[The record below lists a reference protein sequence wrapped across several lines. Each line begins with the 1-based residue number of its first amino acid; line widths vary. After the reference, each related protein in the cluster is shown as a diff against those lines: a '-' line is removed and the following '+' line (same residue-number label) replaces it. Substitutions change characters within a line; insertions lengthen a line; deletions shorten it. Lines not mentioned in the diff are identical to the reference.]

1 MSTTTNYLP
10 PEVIINGNPN
20 IQTDTSFITPST
32 LCILG
37 NINETY
43 PTVQNTQVLSNGS
56 TITITDSNLI
66 VGSLTLKTT
75 SGTTLTENTDYTLTT
90 DSTNSILTIN
100 ITNSSINQ
108 QPTIISYQTL
118 PTDFWKPLKWWNLNT
133 ISKYYGA
140 AWINNTVNSP
150 ITAAATCAF
159 SNGAINVCCIPY
171 TDSTETLNL
180 LNGGTSTGQSLSD
193 ALATLLDEDDI
204 NIIIPVN
211 ASQSDLET
219 VQGFINQR
227 NSMNNPIRGIMSLDG
242 TTTTYSSTQ
251 LIGIAGTLNSFETL
265 FIPNTI
271 AQMTV
276 NNTNV
281 VTNQPGW
288 CYAAALGGLATT
300 LKYYESMTRRTLL
313 GFTPYN
319 QYSSTVMNSLAAGG
333 CCVLYSHNGSFLV
346 RQSLSTYQNN
356 LLDWSYSG
364 VFNYLKENIAGLLE
378 SFIGEPSTDEVLLYI
393 KSRMQLFFTQCKE
406 NNLIYNYTTPVVT
419 RDANS
424 PNVINVTFSAAWLNP
439 IDYIQVDFTFNTQ
452 YGTSTSSIPTSDSD
466 SSDSAS
472 ASDNS

>member
-43 PTVQNTQVLSNGS
+43 PTVTNTQVLSNGS

-66 VGSLTLKTT
+66 TGSLTLTTT
-75 SGTTLTENTDYTLTT
+75 SGTVLTENTDYTLTT

-118 PTDFWKPLKWWNLNT
+118 PENFWKPLKWWNLNT

-140 AWINNTVNSP
+140 AWVNNTVNSP

-159 SNGAINVCCIPY
+159 QNGAINVCCIPY
-171 TDSTETLNL
+171 TNSTETLNL
-180 LNGGTSTGQSLSD
+180 LNGGTSTGQTLET

-211 ASQSDLET
+211 SSQSDLET

-281 VTNQPGW
+281 ITNQPGW

-319 QYSSTVMNSLAAGG
+319 QYTSTVMNSLAAGG

-406 NNLIYNYTTPVVT
+406 NNLIYDYTTPVVT

-452 YGTSTSSIPTSDSD
+452 YGTSTSSIPSTDD
-466 SSDSAS
+466 SDSAS
-472 ASDNS
+472 ATDNS

>member
-1 MSTTTNYLP
+1 MSTTTSNYLP

-32 LCILG
+32 ICILG
-37 NINETY
+37 NINNTY
-43 PTVQNTQVLSNGS
+43 PTVTNTQVLSSGS

-66 VGSLTLKTT
+66 VGSISLTTT
-75 SGTTLTENTDYTLTT
+75 NGVTLTENTDYTLTT
-90 DSTNSILTIN
+90 DSTNSVLTIT
-100 ITNSSINQ
+100 ITSSSISQ
-108 QPTIISYQTL
+108 QPVIVSYQTL
-118 PTDFWKPLKWWNLNT
+118 PTDYWKPLKWWNLNT
-133 ISKYYGA
+133 ISKYYGV
-140 AWINNTVNSP
+140 AWKNSVVNSP
-150 ITAAATCAF
+150 ITAAASCAF
-159 SNGAINVCCIPY
+159 QNGAINVCCIPY

-180 LNGGTSTGQSLSD
+180 LNGGTSTGNTLET
-193 ALATLLDEDDI
+193 ALATLIDEDDI

-242 TTTTYSSTQ
+242 TTTTYSSSQ

-288 CYAAALGGLATT
+288 CYAAALGGLSTT
-300 LKYYESMTRRTLL
+300 LKYYESMTRHSLL

-319 QYSSTVMNSLAAGG
+319 QYTSTIMNSLAAGG

-452 YGTSTSSIPTSDSD
+452 YGTSSSSIPSD

-472 ASDNS
+472 ATTSD

>member
-1 MSTTTNYLP
+1 MVE
-10 PEVIINGNPN
+10 PEHD
-20 IQTDTSFITPST
+20 QQ
-32 LCILG
+32 ILR
-37 NINETY
+37 
-43 PTVQNTQVLSNGS
+43 
-56 TITITDSNLI
+56 DS
-66 VGSLTLKTT
+66 VEKQ
-75 SGTTLTENTDYTLTT
+75 Y
-90 DSTNSILTIN
+90 
-100 ITNSSINQ
+100 
-108 QPTIISYQTL
+108 
-118 PTDFWKPLKWWNLNT
+118 
-133 ISKYYGA
+133 
-140 AWINNTVNSP
+140 VNSP
-150 ITAAATCAF
+150 ITVAASCAF
-159 SNGAINVCCIPY
+159 QNGAINVCCIPY

-180 LNGGTSTGQSLSD
+180 LNGGTSTGQTLED
-193 ALATLLDEDDI
+193 ALATLIDEDDI

-227 NSMNNPIRGIMSLDG
+227 NANNNPIRGIMSLDG
-242 TTTTYSSTQ
+242 TTTTYSSSQ

-281 VTNQPGW
+281 ITNQPGW

-300 LKYYESMTRRTLL
+300 LKYYESMTRHSLL

-319 QYSSTVMNSLAAGG
+319 QYTSTVMNSLAAGG

-406 NNLIYNYTTPVVT
+406 NNLIYDYTTPVVT

-452 YGTSTSSIPTSDSD
+452 YGTSSSSIPSD

-472 ASDNS
+472 ATTSD